1 MAAPVEATATDDDA
15 YADLYEKFTY
25 LQQQTNRLAAAYT
38 LAIQDL
44 EVLNG
49 DNKILK
55 DKLVQIRVRRR
66 NLAAKAEATMCSN
79 MTSKALFCRRNRR
92 VLRKQFPLVTREQL
106 SAIVDDEYE
115 SLPNEAAE
123 QWQREFKTYV
133 PKPGLKEEV
142 VPRSSGAAL
151 PSSSLSTADITT
163 PVKKAPAKPRRKP
176 AKAAASGV
184 PTEDVPK
191 PKRATSKKKATE
203 KAPAGERKPSAKKQR
218 TSPPKA
224 APGARVAKRST
235 PTKSKG
241 KAAPKDVLSVPMKK
255 DGASVT
261 GADDDDSSDSSNT
274 NSSGNSS
281 MPPSDDDS
289 DDNLMHLPTGAF
301 G

>member
-123 QWQREFKTYV
+123 V
-133 PKPGLKEEV
+133 C
-142 VPRSSGAAL
+142 A
-151 PSSSLSTADITT
+151 
-163 PVKKAPAKPRRKP
+163 KP